1 MSTPEP
7 ERRSMAQRAAASKT
21 LAALVVAGLLVAFGV
36 ANHNDVPVDWIV
48 GTTQT
53 PLIVVIAVSAVLGA
67 ILGFAV
73 GRRRRR

>member
-36 ANHNDVPVDWIV
+36 ANDNDVPVDWIV
-48 GTTQT
+48 ATTQT
-53 PLIVVIAVSAVLGA
+53 SLIVVIAVSAVLGA
-67 ILGFAV
+67 ILGFVV